1 MIFLSQPG
9 NPCSVSKDD
18 PVVEQLGLDPAPYN
32 IGRYEQQLIG
42 QFLQSR
48 LFSDAEYLSDSEG
61 KTGKKD
67 NEHDMRGFRFSAHS
81 IYGRPPRMSAAMT
94 FRIKTSGT
102 GIMKEP
108 GRPYPDGKAKVGVID
123 DRSSTLS
130 SVSLSGGPAVETIRP
145 FSDELTDVEKIERTD
160 CTLRSHCGLRSA
172 RRIASQSLGA
182 V

>member
-48 LFSDAEYLSDSEG
+48 LFSDAEYLSDSKG

-67 NEHDMRGFRFSAHS
+67 NTEHDYARVPFFSAL
-81 IYGRPPRMSAAMT
+81 YLR
-94 FRIKTSGT
+94 
-102 GIMKEP
+102 
-108 GRPYPDGKAKVGVID
+108 
-123 DRSSTLS
+123 
-130 SVSLSGGPAVETIRP
+130 ETATHECR
-145 FSDELTDVEKIERTD
+145 
-160 CTLRSHCGLRSA
+160 
-172 RRIASQSLGA
+172 Q
-182 V
+182 